1 MFNILLEAV
10 YEGVIIVN
18 EQQKIAEANAT
29 AAKMFGY
36 SREELIEQS
45 LDILIPQR
53 YHAEH
58 GAHFNSFMKQ
68 RESRQ
73 MGHGRDL

>member
-1 MFNILLEAV
+1 
-10 YEGVIIVN
+10 
-18 EQQKIAEANAT
+18 
-29 AAKMFGY
+29 MFGY